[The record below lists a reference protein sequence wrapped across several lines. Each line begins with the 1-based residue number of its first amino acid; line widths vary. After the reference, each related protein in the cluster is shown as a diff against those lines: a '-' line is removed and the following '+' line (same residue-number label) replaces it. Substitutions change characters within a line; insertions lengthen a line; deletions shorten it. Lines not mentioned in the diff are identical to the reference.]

1 MGDAEGG
8 TQTQTPLGVRAA
20 MEDIEVFYSS
30 LFMLDKFDKN
40 LFYTKITPVK
50 DLYYAMLVLSA

>member
-1 MGDAEGG
+1 MGDAEGR

-40 LFYTKITPVK
+40 MLYTKITPVK
-50 DLYYAMLVLSA
+50 DL